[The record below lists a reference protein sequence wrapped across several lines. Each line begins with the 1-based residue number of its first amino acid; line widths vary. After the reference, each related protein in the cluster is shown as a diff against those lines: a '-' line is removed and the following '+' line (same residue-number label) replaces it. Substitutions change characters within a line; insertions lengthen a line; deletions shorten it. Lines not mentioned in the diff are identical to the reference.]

1 MVFVLL
7 LQMPTFTCLKKGRP
21 RKGKKHL
28 SFRLDKCNTFSFRLY
43 FFLIFFLKLTFAAYS
58 THYKTIK

>member
-43 FFLIFFLKLTFAAYS
+43 FFFNFFPKINFCYLLNTL
-58 THYKTIK
+58 